1 MDLADFD
8 TRGGEWLRAEGPD
21 ADVVMSS
28 RVRLARNLAGFP
40 FATKATEE
48 QKAEIVGRVRAASEA
63 LPLGRRRY
71 FVELAAIG
79 GGVSGG
85 GDRRDAKEREIDRGL
100 LHERHLISSELE
112 KGRGPRGVAFGS
124 DERVSVMVNEEDHLR
139 LQAIRSGLD
148 LDVAL
153 EDARALD
160 RTLEGVVP
168 YAFSETYGYLTAC
181 PTNVG
186 TGMRA
191 SVMLHLP
198 SLVSAQEMNRV
209 FQAAARTG
217 LTVRG
222 FYGEG
227 TKAMGDFYQIS
238 NQVTLGQSEEDI
250 LRKLSRMLPTFLE
263 YERKVREHLA
273 TSCSVKLEDKVHRAL
288 ALLQAARSVSTDE
301 AMENLSSVRLGVVVG
316 MLTKWKLPQVHELF
330 VLVQPYHLRRLAG
343 RALDTPADRDVARA
357 NLLRERLAS

>member
-8 TRGGEWLRAEGPD
+8 SKGGEWLRAEGPE

-40 FATKATEE
+40 FATKATDE
-48 QKAEIVGRVRAASEA
+48 QKAEIVGRVRAASES
-63 LPLGRRRY
+63 LPLGRRHH
-71 FVELAAIG
+71 FVEFASAGSAA
-79 GGVSGG
+79 
-85 GDRRDAKEREIDRGL
+85 DRRDVKEREIDRGL

-124 DERVSVMVNEEDHLR
+124 DERSSVMVNEEDHLR
-139 LQAIRSGLD
+139 LQAIRTGLD
-148 LDVAL
+148 LHVAL
-153 EDARALD
+153 DDARALD
-160 RTLEGVVP
+160 ASLEAVVP
-168 YAFSETYGYLTAC
+168 YAVSAEYGYLTAC

-209 FQAAARTG
+209 FQAASRTG

-238 NQVTLGQSEEDI
+238 NQVTLGQSEDDI
-250 LRKLSRMLPTFLE
+250 LEKLSRMLPTFLE
-263 YERKVREHLA
+263 YERRVREHLA
-273 TSCSVKLEDKVHRAL
+273 TSSRVKLEDKVHRAL

-316 MLTKWKLPQVHELF
+316 LLTKWRLPEIHELF
-330 VLVQPYHLRRLAG
+330 VLVQPYHLRRLNG
-343 RALDTPADRDVARA
+343 RGLELPAERDVARA
-357 NLLRERLAS
+357 NLLRERLLAGA